1 MRVVADTNVIVSAI
15 LWVGTPH
22 TILAAAEEARLTLCV
37 SPALLQE
44 LEGVLH
50 RPKFAPRL
58 RALQVSAEDLTAGY
72 ARLAHVVLPRRV
84 MRVVEADP
92 ADDEVLACAVA
103 ARAKFI
109 ISGDADL
116 LRLRTYKRMP
126 ILSPTAFVRQILSK
140 P

>member
-1 MRVVADTNVIVSAI
+1 MKVVADTNVIVSAM
-15 LWVGTPH
+15 LWIGTPH
-22 TILAAAEEARLTLCV
+22 SILVAAEEARLTLCI

-58 RALQVSAEDLTAGY
+58 RELQVGAEKLTTSY

-84 MRVVEADP
+84 IRLVETDP
-92 ADDEVLACAVA
+92 ADDEVLACALA

-109 ISGDADL
+109 ISGDSDL
-116 LRLRTYKRMP
+116 LQLRVYRRMRV
-126 ILSPTAFVRQILSK
+126 LSPTAFVRQILSRL
-140 P
+140 